1 MRRCGVPRGT
11 SAAVAA
17 VGVAVATALI
27 WGEWVHR
34 GAAQTAR
41 QLPQPRAGTLGA
53 VVALGF
59 GNRSVRPNAV
69 NRWRARIAVRTA
81 ERAELAGATATIIC
95 SGGAVRGATPEAALL
110 RQYIVNRLH
119 WRGEVLVEP
128 NSSSTWENVRNVL
141 PLVEEYDWIAFA
153 SNGLHAAKA
162 RIYLARQ
169 RPDLSGRLVA
179 ADDYRLG
186 EMTWMKPLFAVVG
199 LVKLRS
205 VFHVERPGC

>member
-1 MRRCGVPRGT
+1 VV
-11 SAAVAA
+11 VAA
-17 VGVAVATALI
+17 ALT
-27 WGEWVHR
+27 WGEWVHQR
-34 GAAQTAR
+34 AARAAR
-41 QLPQPRAGTLGA
+41 QLPQPRAGTRGG
-53 VVALGF
+53 VVVLGF
-59 GNRSVRPNAV
+59 GNRSNRPNAV

-81 ERAELAGATATIIC
+81 ERAERAGATATIIC
-95 SGGAVRGATPEAALL
+95 SGGAVRGSTPEAVLL
-110 RQYIVNRLH
+110 RQYIVDCLH

-141 PLVEEYDWIAFA
+141 PLVEEYDWTAFA

-162 RIYLARQ
+162 RLYLARQ
-169 RPDLSGRLVA
+169 RPDLGGRLVA

-199 LVKLRS
+199 LMKLRS

>member
-1 MRRCGVPRGT
+1 MRECAVPRGT
-11 SAAVAA
+11 LAAVVA

-41 QLPQPRAGTLGA
+41 QLPQPRAGTRGA
-53 VVALGF
+53 VVVLGF

-81 ERAELAGATATIIC
+81 ERAELAGGTAAIIC
-95 SGGAVRGATPEAALL
+95 SGGAVRGATAEAALL
-110 RQYIVNRLH
+110 RKYIVERLH

-141 PLVEEYDWIAFA
+141 PLLEQMDWIAFA

-162 RIYLARQ
+162 RVYLIRQ
-169 RPDLSGRLVA
+169 RPDLGGRLVA